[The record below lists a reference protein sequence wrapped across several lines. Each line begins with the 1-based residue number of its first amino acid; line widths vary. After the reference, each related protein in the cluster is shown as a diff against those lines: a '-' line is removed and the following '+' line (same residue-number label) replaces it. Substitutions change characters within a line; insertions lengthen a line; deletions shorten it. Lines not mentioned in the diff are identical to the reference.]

1 MDTQAI
7 RTVRDRR
14 QELGEAMHRLEGA
27 IASPAPGRE
36 PAWLEGVRAGLDD
49 LVEGW
54 TRHVAVTEGPGGL
67 HDRVLER
74 SPRLTS
80 MVIGLQ
86 AEHASLLGA
95 LEDSL
100 AGLPGDDE
108 LDRQEVVRIRHL
120 TLALLSRI
128 HQHRHRGADL
138 VYEAFTVDIG
148 SSE

>member
-7 RTVRDRR
+7 RSVRDRR
-14 QELGEAMHRLEGA
+14 QELGEAMHQLDRA

-36 PAWLEGVRAGLDD
+36 PAWLEVVRPGLER
-49 LVEGW
+49 VVVGW
-54 TRHVAVTEGPGGL
+54 TEHVAVTEGPGGL

-74 SPRLTS
+74 APRLTT
-80 MVIGLQ
+80 MVVGLQ
-86 AEHASLLGA
+86 AEHASLLEA

-128 HQHRHRGADL
+128 HHHRHRGADL